1 MNPALEV
8 IVSQYP
14 TIYES
19 VYEVVAN
26 SLAAKYTFLKTPD
39 DFSEEMA
46 EQKVEEMFL
55 FNQSL
60 GLTDSILVHSW
71 FKDCCQYAAD
81 TISEVIE
88 SHQSSN

>member
-26 SLAAKYTFLKTPD
+26 SLAAKYTFLERPD
-39 DFSEEMA
+39 DFSEEMD
-46 EQKVEEMFL
+46 EEKLEEIFL
-55 FNQSL
+55 FNHSL
-60 GLTDSILVHSW
+60 GLTNSILVHSW

-88 SHQSSN
+88 SHQSRN

>member
-1 MNPALEV
+1 MNPALQV

-26 SLAAKYTFLKTPD
+26 SLAAKYTFFKNPD

-46 EQKVEEMFL
+46 EKKYEEIFL

-60 GLTDSILVHSW
+60 GLTNSILVHTW

-81 TISEVIE
+81 TTSEVIE
-88 SHQSSN
+88 SQQSSN